1 MNRLE
6 RLIEQSMEWTHA
18 TNASELL
25 HRASPVLEPLFQADG
40 GFYLY
45 AHQDGEQVHVR
56 VHQPFGLN
64 AGHESLLE
72 SEITQGKWFYL
83 LPHIIP
89 LSAWT
94 PISVFPESWK
104 TYTAELGIT
113 YAGVWPLQVHERVAG
128 AVILGRKDA
137 PRHIDRENRVVRLTV
152 QQVSIVLSLIVDREL
167 AELSS
172 LSDPLTSLP
181 NRRGFMAQWPS
192 WSAGRERRDEKI
204 CIGILDI
211 DRFKTIN
218 DTQGHWIGDQV
229 LQELAAKLS
238 EAIGPQGVCAR
249 WGGDEFV
256 FAISGS
262 GAVKDTQTIVAAKLE
277 HSLPEVSF
285 GMAVYT
291 GTGHSFDETLMIAD
305 DRMYQAKTK
314 RARADHKIRR
324 QTRYQEH
331 TDERAGGDK
340 QHLQ

>member
-25 HRASPVLEPLFQADG
+25 HSASPVLETLFQADG
-40 GFYLY
+40 GFFLY
-45 AHQDGEQVHVR
+45 AHQDGEQLHVR

-64 AGHESLLE
+64 AGHESSLE
-72 SEITQGKWFYL
+72 KEITQGKWFHL

-89 LSAWT
+89 LSVWT
-94 PISVFPESWK
+94 PISAFPESWQA
-104 TYTAELGIT
+104 YAAELGIT

-137 PRHIDRENRVVRLTV
+137 PHHVSRENRIVQLTV

-181 NRRGFMAQWPS
+181 NRRGFTAQWPI
-192 WSAGRERRDEKI
+192 WRMGREKLEEKI

-238 EAIGPQGVCAR
+238 EAVGPQGLCAR

-262 GAVKDTQTIVAAKLE
+262 DAAEVTQSSVTAKLE
-277 HSLPEVSF
+277 RSLPEVSF

-291 GTGHSFDETLMIAD
+291 GNGNSFDETLMIAD

-314 RARADHKIRR
+314 RARADHKVRR
-324 QTRYQEH
+324 QTRYQGRR
-331 TDERAGGDK
+331 DERADSVK
-340 QHLQ
+340 